1 MAINLSSIIFEL
13 KKDFYH
19 PVSDEHVSAL
29 RSILFGNG
37 DRNLEIDKKC
47 EEIKKKSPKELLYI
61 VNTSMETT
69 LVGLAYLR
77 IAEIEA
83 AANPLVLTNDEASS
97 FTSYLNLRGNSQVQ
111 SYCLK
116 PEGLAVIFKSGS
128 TIYIYDYVTS
138 GLRAVEAMK
147 EAAEQGIY
155 LGKKANRINF
165 HDGNFRTMPLKNWEV
180 SKFKI

>member
-37 DRNLEIDKKC
+37 DRNLEIDKKY
-47 EEIKKKSPKELLYI
+47 EEIKKKSPKELLHI
-61 VNTSMETT
+61 VNASMETT

-77 IAEIEA
+77 IAEIEKSTK
-83 AANPLVLTNDEASS
+83 PLELKKNETIGLIPYKN
-97 FTSYLNLRGNSQVQ
+97 LNGRSQVRA
-111 SYCLK
+111 YRIEDNGIVLLY
-116 PEGLAVIFKSGS
+116 PNDAGYL
-128 TIYIYDYVTS
+128 YDYARS

-147 EAAEQGIY
+147 QAAIEGEH
-155 LGKKANRINF
+155 LGGHAHPSHFHGDNF
-165 HDGNFRTMPLKNWEV
+165 V
-180 SKFKI
+180 SLSKRDVARLEIGK